1 MLTAALRCRR
11 SIAAME
17 FAMAAPVLLFMV
29 FGVWDITR
37 ALLIWQQLNAA
48 AQQIAQAAE
57 KLAISPGAT
66 TTSLTATQMQTAM
79 TTIYAAM
86 PQLNLGTGTGAY
98 PGSFAVTLS
107 SVAYLPLCQPSA
119 GCNAETIMTQTPY
132 TLWSSYLT
140 QGGAQLNQTP
150 TVLDPLRRPCSA
162 LTSVADYPDN
172 ASQFNDM
179 VNPLLVPG
187 ATNMILTPQIVAD
200 VQYVF
205 TPTFPLFVQPT
216 VFWASANLP
225 TPLGGTDQEFTFDT
239 TPPTGN
245 VVACTVPS

>member
-17 FAMAAPVLLFMV
+17 FAMAAPVLSFMV
-29 FGVWDITR
+29 FGVYDITR
-37 ALLIWQQLNAA
+37 ALLIWQQLDAA
-48 AQQIAQAAE
+48 AEQIAQAAE
-57 KLAISPGAT
+57 KLSVTPGST
-66 TTSLTATQMQTAM
+66 TTALTATQMQTAM

-86 PQLNLGTGTGAY
+86 PQLNLASGTGAY

-107 SVAYLPLCQPSA
+107 SVVYLPLCVQSS
-119 GCNAETIMTQTPY
+119 GCTPETVMTQTPY

-150 TVLDPLRRPCSA
+150 TLADPLLRPCTA
-162 LTSVADYPDN
+162 LVSVAQYPDN
-172 ASQFNDM
+172 STQFTRM
-179 VNPLLVPG
+179 VNPTMVPG
-187 ATNMILTPQIVAD
+187 ATTMILTPQIVAD

-205 TPTFPLFVQPT
+205 TPTFSLFVQPI

-225 TPLGGTDQEFTFDT
+225 TPLGGTDQEFTFT
-239 TPPTGN
+239 ATAPTGN
-245 VVACTVPS
+245 VVTCTLPS